1 MKAGQLHPFVLRVN
15 SSLEHA
21 DMGNVATSLLS
32 VRLSPDFLN
41 MENFQRKIAKNNI
54 NYENGSEMLF
64 EEVNLE

>member
-1 MKAGQLHPFVLRVN
+1 
-15 SSLEHA
+15 
-21 DMGNVATSLLS
+21 MGLLP

-54 NYENGSEMLF
+54 NYENGSEMLV